1 MKTILVVD
9 DFASVR
15 FYHQSLLRSAGFQT
29 ATAADGTEAL
39 TFLEKQPVDL
49 IVLDLMMP
57 KMNGAE
63 FISKVRSSPR
73 FAQLPIL
80 IITSETE
87 RDSARA
93 LLGQGHCALLH
104 KPILPESFLRGVRQL
119 MN

>member
-29 ATAADGTEAL
+29 ATAADGAEAL
-39 TFLEKQPVDL
+39 GFLEKGPVDL

-57 KMNGAE
+57 KMSGGE
-63 FISKVRSSPR
+63 FIAQVRGHPR
-73 FAQLPIL
+73 YGQIPIL
-80 IITSETE
+80 IITSENE
-87 RDSARA
+87 RESAKA
-93 LLGQGHCALLH
+93 LLGQGRCALLH

-119 MN
+119 MS